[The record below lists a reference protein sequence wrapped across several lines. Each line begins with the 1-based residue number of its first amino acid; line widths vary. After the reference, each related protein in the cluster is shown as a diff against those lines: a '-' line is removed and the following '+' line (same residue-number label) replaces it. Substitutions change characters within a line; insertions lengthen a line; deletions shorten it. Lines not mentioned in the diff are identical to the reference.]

1 MGKASKKM
9 KRKQDKKQQSE
20 LLRQNSIKEEQFI
33 QEYQEGRYEKALES
47 LAQLIEG
54 QDIKPNLLYYG
65 ACCYYGLA
73 DYERAAK
80 WVTNTLNYA
89 PGHIDARLLLAKI
102 CIVQQHFDD
111 AVALLDFVVGQGGLS
126 AEQQVKVRRFLEDEL
141 VNETDR
147 IRLDFPRLAKLLP
160 VKTENNVEAEKP
172 QDVITALQ
180 NLKQRVCQLNTDEDK
195 AEKVQTSSEAE
206 QKKAEVLAQNVSL
219 VEKIRLLNVFAS
231 GYYMQDDY
239 NAAQLLLKAA
249 LELDDREEAT
259 LRNLAMTMAALGEK
273 DKAAAITAKMAHIDF
288 VLVQA
293 IKDR

>member
-1 MGKASKKM
+1 M
-9 KRKQDKKQQSE
+9 
-20 LLRQNSIKEEQFI
+20 
-33 QEYQEGRYEKALES
+33 
-47 LAQLIEG
+47 
-54 QDIKPNLLYYG
+54 
-65 ACCYYGLA
+65 
-73 DYERAAK
+73 
-80 WVTNTLNYA
+80 
-89 PGHIDARLLLAKI
+89 
-102 CIVQQHFDD
+102 
-111 AVALLDFVVGQGGLS
+111 
-126 AEQQVKVRRFLEDEL
+126 
-141 VNETDR
+141 
-147 IRLDFPRLAKLLP
+147 
-160 VKTENNVEAEKP
+160 
-172 QDVITALQ
+172 
-180 NLKQRVCQLNTDEDK
+180 
-195 AEKVQTSSEAE
+195 QTSSEAE